1 MICFQLNLLKPFKSF
16 QHQFID
22 LWYQL
27 LYEIKSKF
35 TVWFEWPIEMSDLKF
50 SKYWHLIEKWTLTR
64 KRGSRFG
71 YITSVIS
78 IQRLWFAAINSFQN
92 ATTTRYLGQMINST
106 EMWIMFWSSCDFRF
120 FKRFSVGEFFLICW
134 YQFDVEKRFRDFGA
148 VECGRDSWQGG
159 HHRHVLLVS
168 ISKWST
174 SIHHLE
180 KWRPSIHL
188 DHSDSSYSSFYWSH
202 FFGFPWPCPPCIR
215 FICSASF
222 QLSFFRRFSI
232 TDSWRCSNGKTH

>member
-16 QHQFID
+16 QHQFND

-78 IQRLWFAAINSFQN
+78 IQRLWFAAIDSFQN

-120 FKRFSVGEFFLICW
+120 FKRFSVGEFFWFVGINLMW
-134 YQFDVEKRFRDFGA
+134 KNDFVISMRA
-148 VECGRDSWQGG
+148 WQLAG
-159 HHRHVLLVS
+159 
-168 ISKWST
+168 
-174 SIHHLE
+174 
-180 KWRPSIHL
+180 RPS
-188 DHSDSSYSSFYWSH
+188 
-202 FFGFPWPCPPCIR
+202 
-215 FICSASF
+215 SACVA
-222 QLSFFRRFSI
+222 RV
-232 TDSWRCSNGKTH
+232 N